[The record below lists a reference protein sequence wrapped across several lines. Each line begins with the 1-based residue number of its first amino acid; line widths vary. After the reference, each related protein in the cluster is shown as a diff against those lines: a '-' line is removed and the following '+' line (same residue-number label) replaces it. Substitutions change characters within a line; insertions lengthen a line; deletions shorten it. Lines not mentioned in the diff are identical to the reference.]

1 MDKII
6 TTCFKYLIKVIA
18 PDIEGGGL

>member
-6 TTCFKYLIKVIA
+6 TVCFKYLIKVTA

>member
-6 TTCFKYLIKVIA
+6 TACFKYLIKVTA
-18 PDIEGGGL
+18 PDLEGGGL